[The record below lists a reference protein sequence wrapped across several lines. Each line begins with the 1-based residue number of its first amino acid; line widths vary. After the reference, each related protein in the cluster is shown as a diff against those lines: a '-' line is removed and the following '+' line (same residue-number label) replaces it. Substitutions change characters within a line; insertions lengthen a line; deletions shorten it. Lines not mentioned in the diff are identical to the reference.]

1 MSRKGLLELLN
12 GEEVPPLEAIAPRS
26 RPTAH
31 STHSAD
37 RISPLSPGPDC
48 DFEWDEMTDSELVG
62 PRVED
67 DVNGLSLALDTSH
80 TSFQGASSIP
90 TMIRTIFRCSTSAQ
104 NMLQEEKLKR
114 HLRPSNAT
122 SNIYNLAQAPTLP
135 NASEEGAFIDAY
147 FNHVHAIAPMVDEA
161 DFRRARVQGV
171 RDSQYIGPW
180 FALMNMV
187 LALGY
192 VAYTGGNQTGHLLY
206 YRRASKHLDFS
217 CLGTGHLYTVQA
229 LSLLGGHYLHYLNRP
244 NTAHVVMGAALRM
257 AVAIG
262 LHRSSHQYASG
273 SEQGSESHKR
283 TETRIRTWWS
293 LFCLDV
299 WAGTTLG
306 RPDVPSLDN
315 GTITTSSPILASPLV
330 SRVDEGPLASRWH
343 ADLSIQDYNGIS
355 LRASEQ
361 FCKIAA
367 HIQHRMAVV
376 PLLAPPEITDLDS
389 KVLNWQNSLHPLL
402 RDAHHCPE
410 VLRSARALLRCRL
423 CTLRLA
429 LYRPHL
435 VNAALNRGPDCPSSE
450 TTAAKDLIRTCRNIA
465 VDTIDT
471 IAADWFPNQISAW
484 HSVWH
489 MFQAA
494 LVLLLALIT
503 EPENTETQLW
513 DQTLQ
518 RATDLLHQMERWCP
532 GASRSG
538 EVVRFLYSARGP
550 SSMPAEELLSICLS
564 DNAFDDLLNMDMM
577 NAETS
582 WIDFDTL
589 GSPKMPEPQ
598 VLKNGE

>member
-1 MSRKGLLELLN
+1 M
-12 GEEVPPLEAIAPRS
+12 
-26 RPTAH
+26 
-31 STHSAD
+31 
-37 RISPLSPGPDC
+37 
-48 DFEWDEMTDSELVG
+48 
-62 PRVED
+62 
-67 DVNGLSLALDTSH
+67 
-80 TSFQGASSIP
+80 
-90 TMIRTIFRCSTSAQ
+90 
-104 NMLQEEKLKR
+104 
-114 HLRPSNAT
+114 
-122 SNIYNLAQAPTLP
+122 
-135 NASEEGAFIDAY
+135 
-147 FNHVHAIAPMVDEA
+147 
-161 DFRRARVQGV
+161 
-171 RDSQYIGPW
+171 
-180 FALMNMV
+180 
-187 LALGY
+187 
-192 VAYTGGNQTGHLLY
+192 
-206 YRRASKHLDFS
+206 
-217 CLGTGHLYTVQA
+217 
-229 LSLLGGHYLHYLNRP
+229 
-244 NTAHVVMGAALRM
+244 
-257 AVAIG
+257 
-262 LHRSSHQYASG
+262 
-273 SEQGSESHKR
+273 
-283 TETRIRTWWS
+283 
-293 LFCLDV
+293 
-299 WAGTTLG
+299 
-306 RPDVPSLDN
+306 PSLDN